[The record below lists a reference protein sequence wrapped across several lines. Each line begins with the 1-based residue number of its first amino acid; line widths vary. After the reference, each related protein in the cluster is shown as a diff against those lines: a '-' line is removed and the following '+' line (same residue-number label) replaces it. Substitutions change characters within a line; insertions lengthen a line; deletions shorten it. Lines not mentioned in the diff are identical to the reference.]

1 LSRPDSI
8 AIFQAAPSSKAG
20 TVGAIYNGAL
30 QFGSGIGLAAM
41 SAIETSVEATHGGS
55 ENYAGR
61 AATFWFV
68 LGVVALQFI
77 SISIFYDRTTDHKPQ
92 PTHDSHLT
100 HHITHNDEKLGEA
113 NATTIPEVN

>member
-1 LSRPDSI
+1 
-8 AIFQAAPSSKAG
+8 
-20 TVGAIYNGAL
+20 
-30 QFGSGIGLAAM
+30 M

-55 ENYAGR
+55 QNYAGR

-100 HHITHNDEKLGEA
+100 HHVTHNDEKLGEA
-113 NATTIPEVN
+113 NATPIPEVN